1 MMMRR
6 SNGVVA
12 AIALLLGSSV
22 AEATP
27 SFTLDRTQSRVLRL
41 ANLYPDRDCH
51 PAAITGR
58 VVARRFEAGGT
69 SLSSVTLED
78 QAGRRTAL
86 NVHVETR
93 ELARYQI
100 DWIVEGLQ
108 ALLRQGN
115 RVRIGA
121 KLCGAS
127 GRVIMVDSVGLAR

>member
-1 MMMRR
+1 MMNR
-6 SNGVVA
+6 SSGVVA
-12 AIALLLGSSV
+12 AMVLLLGVSV

-41 ANLYPDRDCH
+41 ANLYPDRECH
-51 PAAITGR
+51 PSSITGR

-69 SLSSVTLED
+69 SPTTVILED
-78 QAGRRTAL
+78 RAGRRTAL

-93 ELARYQI
+93 DLGRYQI

-108 ALLRQGN
+108 TLLREGS
-115 RVRIGA
+115 RVKVGI

-127 GRVIMVDSVGLAR
+127 GRVIMVDAVELAR